1 MKRILVFAVLVS
13 AVSAAAEIVVVSDRL
28 PFPDGSAAYRAVYA
42 PDWPTLRSF
51 SQENAVKPGL
61 FPCVVDL
68 ETKFWLPLRPGDT
81 VASVVAELSS
91 TNEADSR
98 AAAGLLA
105 LASAKQTAKSP
116 SLKAAERKLVKFWR
130 DEGAVAADAVS
141 ATADQLDA
149 MYANW
154 EATLN
159 DAQLERK
166 SAKYDRLVR
175 GVERRGGTELGSF
188 YHP

>member
-13 AVSAAAEIVVVSDRL
+13 AVSAAAELVVVSDRL
-28 PFPDGSAAYRAVYA
+28 PFPDGSAAYRTVYA

-105 LASAKQTAKSP
+105 VASAKQTAKSP
-116 SLKAAERKLVKFWR
+116 SLKAAERKLVEFWR
-130 DEGAVAADAVS
+130 AEGAVPAGAVS
-141 ATADQLDA
+141 ATADRLDA
-149 MYANW
+149 MVANW

-159 DAQLERK
+159 DTQLEKK
-166 SAKYDRLVR
+166 STKYERLLR
-175 GVERRGGTELGSF
+175 AVERRGGSELDA
-188 YHP
+188 HWQE